1 MLGVFYA
8 VIVLAVGV
16 MVAALALVLR
26 LRKVARGGR
35 IGRVVNLLV
44 GFILFFLIGY
54 LVAPFTPRLPPS
66 VAHLLTAIVFLFG
79 AVFVVIVL
87 RLIDALVRQ
96 VFEEL
101 EL

>member
-1 MLGVFYA
+1 ML
-8 VIVLAVGV
+8 
-16 MVAALALVLR
+16 AALALVLR
-26 LRKVARGGR
+26 LRRIARGGR
-35 IGRVVNLLV
+35 VGRVVNLLV
-44 GFILFFLIGY
+44 GFIVFFLVGY
-54 LVAPFTPRLPPS
+54 LVAPFTPALPPA

-79 AVFVVIVL
+79 ALFVVIVL